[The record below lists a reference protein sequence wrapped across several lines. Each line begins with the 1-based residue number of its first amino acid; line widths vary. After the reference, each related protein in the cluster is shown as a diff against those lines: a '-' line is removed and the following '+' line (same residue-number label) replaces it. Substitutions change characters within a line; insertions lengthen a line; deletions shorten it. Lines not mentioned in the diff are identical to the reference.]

1 MASAEI
7 IKINSAFTY
16 LSGKGAVNRER
27 IHGIFAGGK
36 ELEFVYAR
44 NWVLLVWGRMGLR
57 VHGQ

>member
-36 ELEFVYAR
+36 ELGFVYAR
-44 NWVLLVWGRMGLR
+44 NWVLPVWGRMGLR
-57 VHGQ
+57 VHSQ

>member
-16 LSGKGAVNRER
+16 LSGKGAVDRER

-36 ELEFVYAR
+36 ELGFVYAR
-44 NWVLLVWGRMGLR
+44 NWVLLVWGRMGL
-57 VHGQ
+57 